1 MASPGWAQSV
11 ALSFGADSW
20 AGWWRVTSG
29 SWRSSGCEVSRAD
42 ARRVFPAPGLFHAP
56 EEARQE
62 GVKLQPGADPQK
74 GDGRWMAWR
83 SLVGF
88 VRNCH
93 ALLRGCELQPSA
105 RLEAGGQ
112 PGRPLPPHEYEGHA
126 AGMAVGRLSPGGS
139 CAWERTGL
147 TLESEDA
154 GTPSGSPRTSASLA
168 YKRHGRLQWGNHVD
182 FFPRCLSIPRPRANR
197 RALL

>member
-11 ALSFGADSW
+11 APSFGADSW

-42 ARRVFPAPGLFHAP
+42 ARQVFPAPGLFHAP
-56 EEARQE
+56 EEARRE

-88 VRNCH
+88 VRNRH

-105 RLEAGGQ
+105 RLEAGEQ

-126 AGMAVGRLSPGGS
+126 AGMAVGRGARSRQGCRSLVTRRELRLGKDGTHAGKRR
-139 CAWERTGL
+139 CRDALWL
-147 TLESEDA
+147 SEDKRQ
-154 GTPSGSPRTSASLA
+154 PRL
-168 YKRHGRLQWGNHVD
+168 
-182 FFPRCLSIPRPRANR
+182 
-197 RALL
+197 